1 MLEKIHVNN
10 GWIIFMENFI
20 SLEKSDFYFDY
31 FLNTIPWKSS
41 KIKVFG
47 KTYDTPR
54 REAYFANSGKNYS
67 YSGKSLVVNTW
78 DEELIKL
85 RDQLSEILGED
96 FNACLLNLYRDGQD
110 SNGWHA
116 DNEKELGKNP
126 IIASLSFGATRKFQL
141 KHSKNSE
148 KYDFNLSHGALIVMG
163 GELQHFWKH
172 QIPKQKK
179 IADARIN
186 LTFRKIV

>member
-1 MLEKIHVNN
+1 MLEKMHVNN
-10 GWIIFMENFI
+10 GWIIFKQNFI

-54 REAYFANSGKNYS
+54 REAYFANKGKNYS
-67 YSGKSLVVNTW
+67 YSGKSLVVNAW

-85 RDQLSEILGED
+85 RDQLSEILGGD

-126 IIASLSFGATRKFQL
+126 IIASLSFGVTRKFQL
-141 KHSKNSE
+141 KHCKNGE
-148 KYDFNLSHGALIVMG
+148 KYDFNLSHGSLIVMG

-186 LTFRKIV
+186 LTFRKVV